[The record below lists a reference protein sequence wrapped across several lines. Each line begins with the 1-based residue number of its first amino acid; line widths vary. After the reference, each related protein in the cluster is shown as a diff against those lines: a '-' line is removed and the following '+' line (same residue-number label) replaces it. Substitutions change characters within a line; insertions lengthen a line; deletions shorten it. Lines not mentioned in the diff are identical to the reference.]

1 VHEYRELVDTSH
13 IQPDKLYGKVTAKR
27 TVVNPLMRHTSNF
40 VDFLIFFFFFLG
52 GMCNISLRLRFS
64 SVSGTGAL

>member
-40 VDFLIFFFFFLG
+40 VDFLIFLG